1 MQKKTN
7 PLKTLSKNT
16 NVQHEHVK
24 KPHKQKH
31 KSFAVRSAN
40 LYFPPHINVV
50 GSDING
56 CYVLRC
62 AVFYFLSTSST
73 FDESILIRSCFSWR
87 LRMLNVVGFLWIFG
101 SQSNTEVIHDAW
113 DGGHTGAELR
123 GSRGE
128 ICPILERHFSI
139 SVLSPIA
146 PLSFWVKVRK
156 NESMHLCNKMY
167 PDISEQSNADRT
179 FRAQIRVLSLFPGEE
194 KKWDWPIDQTMDP
207 C

>member
-1 MQKKTN
+1 MQKHSLNLAAAARCYWRPFTPSRPPQCPTPTPHHRRHTLQRRRWLNNLSQSQTLTSACLKCKKKTN

-31 KSFAVRSAN
+31 KSFAVLSAN

-87 LRMLNVVGFLWIFG
+87 LRMLNVVGFL
-101 SQSNTEVIHDAW
+101 
-113 DGGHTGAELR
+113 
-123 GSRGE
+123 
-128 ICPILERHFSI
+128 
-139 SVLSPIA
+139 
-146 PLSFWVKVRK
+146 
-156 NESMHLCNKMY
+156 
-167 PDISEQSNADRT
+167 
-179 FRAQIRVLSLFPGEE
+179 
-194 KKWDWPIDQTMDP
+194 
-207 C
+207 

>member
-1 MQKKTN
+1 MRQCLKNLHEQKY
-7 PLKTLSKNT
+7 
-16 NVQHEHVK
+16 
-24 KPHKQKH
+24 
-31 KSFAVRSAN
+31 KSFGVHSAN

-123 GSRGE
+123 GSQGE

-139 SVLSPIA
+139 SVLSPFA
-146 PLSFWVKVRK
+146 PLSFWVKTNQCISVTKCILISANKATQIEHLELKSECWVYFQVKKK
-156 NESMHLCNKMY
+156 N
-167 PDISEQSNADRT
+167 
-179 FRAQIRVLSLFPGEE
+179 G
-194 KKWDWPIDQTMDP
+194 IDQLTKQWILVNVVMHAQW
-207 C
+207 CSSHAKV

>member
-1 MQKKTN
+1 MLKKT
-7 PLKTLSKNT
+7 
-16 NVQHEHVK
+16 
-24 KPHKQKH
+24 HKQKH

-123 GSRGE
+123 GSRRE
-128 ICPILERHFSI
+128 ICPMLECHFSI
-139 SVLSPIA
+139 SVRLHNRLFQTSWIQF
-146 PLSFWVKVRK
+146 LTYRMDHFVHEIDKHGMCSVCQRSHHCMCNYSFR
-156 NESMHLCNKMY
+156 
-167 PDISEQSNADRT
+167 
-179 FRAQIRVLSLFPGEE
+179 
-194 KKWDWPIDQTMDP
+194 
-207 C
+207 